1 MVVLFLKSFQTIW
14 CQEDTFFNRDKMV
27 SPEVMVSKPVMVE
40 KPVLLETQYDV
51 NDGDPG
57 IYEKLA
63 IFLYVRELL
72 CNRYTSLTINWT
84 R

>member
-40 KPVLLETQYDV
+40 KPVLLETQY
-51 NDGDPG
+51 GASEEAPC
-57 IYEKLA
+57 IYE
-63 IFLYVRELL
+63 
-72 CNRYTSLTINWT
+72 NT
-84 R
+84 RDLSVPQGIIGSQFS